1 MCAILRRVF
10 ALLCC
15 SVSLLAWGAEDPEGR
30 SWLERMSQALSSR
43 NYEGRF
49 VHMNEVR
56 TETMRIIHRSMDGA
70 VTERLVA
77 LDGSGREIVRTDG
90 EVTCYL
96 PDKRTVLVTKRSDKN
111 TLVANLP
118 VYSDELQSLY
128 EIKMGASSKL
138 LGRPTQLISVQPR
151 DEFRY
156 GYKLWLDAE
165 TAMPLKSQLS
175 SRDGRVVEQMAFAEL
190 QMRDAIA
197 PDELKPV
204 VDTQGFRRLTQEA
217 PTTPAEVGSG
227 GWAVVRLPPGFRL
240 TITRVQSMAGS
251 RALVRHM
258 VYSDGL
264 ASVSVFIEPKPAQ
277 AMHGLGRVGA
287 ASAYSIDFNGH
298 QITAVGE
305 VPPVTVESIA
315 TAVEPASK

>member
-1 MCAILRRVF
+1 MSAMLRQAF
-10 ALLCC
+10 AFLCC
-15 SVSLLAWGAEDPEGR
+15 GVSLLAQGAEDPAGR

-49 VHMNEVR
+49 VHMSEVR
-56 TETMRIIHRSMDGA
+56 TETMRIIHRSTDGV
-70 VTERLVA
+70 VTERLVS

-96 PDKRTVLVTKRSDKN
+96 PDKRTVLVTKRNHTKS
-111 TLVANLP
+111 LVANLP
-118 VYSDELQSLY
+118 VYSEELQTLY
-128 EIKMGASSKL
+128 EISMGASSKL

-175 SRDGRVVEQMAFAEL
+175 DREGRVVEQMAFAEL
-190 QMRDAIA
+190 EMRNSIP
-197 PDELKPV
+197 PDDLKPT

-217 PTTPAEVGSG
+217 PGTASAGVG
-227 GWAVVRLPPGFRL
+227 GWSVVRLPPGFRL

-251 RALVRHM
+251 HALVHHM

-277 AMHGLGRVGA
+277 AMHGLGRVGS
-287 ASAYSIDFNGH
+287 ASAYSLDLNGH

-315 TAVEPASK
+315 TAVAPAAK

>member
-1 MCAILRRVF
+1 MLRQVF
-10 ALLCC
+10 AFLCC
-15 SVSLLAWGAEDPEGR
+15 CISLLAQGAEDPQGR
-30 SWLERMSQALSSR
+30 NWLERMSQALSAR

-49 VHMNEVR
+49 VHMNELR
-56 TETMRIIHRSMDGA
+56 TETMRIIHRSVDGA

-96 PDKRTVLVTKRSDKN
+96 PDKKTVLITKRSDKDKRS
-111 TLVANLP
+111 LVANLP
-118 VYSDELQSLY
+118 IYSDELQSLY
-128 EIKMGASSKL
+128 EISMGTSSKL
-138 LGRPTQLISVQPR
+138 LGRPTQLVNVQPR

-175 SRDGRVVEQMAFAEL
+175 DRQGHVVEQMAFAEIE
-190 QMRDAIA
+190 MRDSIA
-197 PDELKPV
+197 PEDLKPT
-204 VDTQGFRRLTQEA
+204 VDTQGFRRLVQEA
-217 PTTPAEVGSG
+217 ASTTTANNTG
-227 GWAVVRLPPGFRL
+227 GWSVVKLPPGFRL
-240 TITRVQSMAGS
+240 TITRIQFMAGS
-251 RALVRHM
+251 GAQVQHM

-277 AMHGLGRVGA
+277 AMHGLGRVGS
-287 ASAYSIDFNGH
+287 ASAYSIDLNGH

-315 TAVEPASK
+315 TAVAPAERH

>member
-1 MCAILRRVF
+1 MIFMCRSVL

-15 SVSLLAWGAEDPEGR
+15 GISLLAWGAEDPEGR
-30 SWLERMSQALSSR
+30 TWLERMSQALSVR

-56 TETMRIIHRSMDGA
+56 SETMRIIHRNTDGA
-70 VTERLVA
+70 ITERLVA

-96 PDKRTVLVTKRSDKN
+96 PDKRTVLVTKRSDRN

-118 VYSDELQSLY
+118 VYSDQLQALY
-128 EIKMGASSKL
+128 EIKLGTSAKL
-138 LGRPTQLISVQPR
+138 LGRPTQLVSVQPR

-175 SRDGRVVEQMAFAEL
+175 DRDGHVVEQMAFAEL
-190 QMRDAIA
+190 EMRDAIA
-197 PDELKPV
+197 PSDLKPT
-204 VDTQGFRRLTQEA
+204 VDTQGFRYLTQEA
-217 PTTPAEVGSG
+217 PASAGAGSG
-227 GWAVVRLPPGFRL
+227 GWAVGKLPPGFRL
-240 TITRVQSMAGS
+240 TITRMQAMAGS
-251 RALVRHM
+251 HALVRHM

-277 AMHGLGRVGA
+277 AMHGLGRVGS
-287 ASAYSIDFNGH
+287 ASAYSIDFDGH

-315 TAVEPASK
+315 TAMAPAGK

>member
-1 MCAILRRVF
+1 MCRPIL

-30 SWLERMSQALSSR
+30 TLLERMSEALSSR

-49 VHMNEVR
+49 VHMNDVR
-56 TETMRIIHRSMDGA
+56 SETMRIIHRNVNGV

-90 EVTCYL
+90 EITCYL
-96 PDKRTVLVTKRSDKN
+96 PDRKTVLVTKHSDRN

-118 VYSDELQSLY
+118 VYSDELQSFY
-128 EIKMGASSKL
+128 DIKMGASAKL
-138 LGRPTQLISVQPR
+138 LGRPTQLVSVQPR

-175 SRDGRVVEQMAFAEL
+175 DGEGRVVEQMAFAEL
-190 QMRDAIA
+190 VIRDSV
-197 PDELKPV
+197 PPEDLKPA
-204 VDTQGFRRLTQEA
+204 VDTQGFRYLTQEA
-217 PTTPAEVGSG
+217 PRAISAAGSG
-227 GWAVVRLPPGFRL
+227 GWSVQRLPPGFKL

-251 RALVRHM
+251 RALVHHM

-277 AMHGLGRVGA
+277 AMHGLGRVGS
-287 ASAYSIDFNGH
+287 ASAYSIDFDGH

-315 TAVEPASK
+315 TAVAPEGGRR